1 MLKSVY
7 KKFMDNSTS
16 GCNFIENLPKRQKY
30 FQCFLEFFKVGL
42 NLPETKWK
50 EIIGLAKTRCVERY
64 KACDTYHLLY
74 KATVSNMSQ
83 LKKEII

>member
-1 MLKSVY
+1 
-7 KKFMDNSTS
+7 MDNSAS
-16 GCNFIENLPKRQKY
+16 VCNFIENLPKRQKY
-30 FQCFLEFFKVGL
+30 FQCFLEVFKVGL

-64 KACDTYHLLY
+64 KACDTYYLLY
-74 KATVSNMSQ
+74 NATVSNMSQ